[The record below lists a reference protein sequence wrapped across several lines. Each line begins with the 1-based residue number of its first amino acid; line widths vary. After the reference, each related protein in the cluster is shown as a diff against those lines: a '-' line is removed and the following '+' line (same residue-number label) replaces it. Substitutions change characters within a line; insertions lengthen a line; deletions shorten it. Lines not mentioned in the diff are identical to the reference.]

1 MTVTAHPATATPSP
15 RRRALGVAAA
25 VLTPAAIWV
34 IGAIAGVDYT
44 VENPG
49 QPAFVVG
56 FVPVLIFSLGS
67 ALVGWF
73 GLAVLERLARRRAA
87 VIWTTLAV
95 ALTLLSLIPVFA
107 TEATTGAKIVLSV
120 IHLAVAAPLIALLPT
135 RAH

>member
-1 MTVTAHPATATPSP
+1 MTVTAHPATATPSL

-25 VLTPAAIWV
+25 VLAPAVIWA
-34 IGAIAGVDYT
+34 IGAMAGVDYT

-56 FVPVLIFSLGS
+56 LVPVLIFALGS
-67 ALVGWF
+67 ALVGWL
-73 GLAVLERLARRRAA
+73 GLVVLERLTRRRAA

-95 ALTLLSLIPVFA
+95 ALTLLSFVPVLA
-107 TEATTGAKIVLSV
+107 TEASTGAKVALSV

-135 RAH
+135 RAR